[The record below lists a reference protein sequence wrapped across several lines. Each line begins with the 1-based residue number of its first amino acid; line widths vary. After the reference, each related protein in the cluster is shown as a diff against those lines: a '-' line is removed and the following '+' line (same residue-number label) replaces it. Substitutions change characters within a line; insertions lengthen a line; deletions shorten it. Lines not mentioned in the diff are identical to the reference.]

1 MGPTRGILRCR
12 KSKEVSTMTSS
23 PSGLRTLDMAYIA
36 LFAVLMAVCAWITV
50 PLPKPLVQFTM
61 QTFAMFMAL
70 ATLGGRRG
78 LYAMVVYLLLGAVGV
93 PVFSGF
99 RGGIGVLLDT
109 TGGYIIGFVAAA
121 LVYWLLTVRL
131 GDSLPVKAIA
141 CVLGLAVC
149 YAFGTAWFLV
159 LYARTTGPIGVTT
172 ALGWCVIPYIIPDLL
187 QLALALLLS
196 ARVRTFLK

>member
-1 MGPTRGILRCR
+1 MLMGNEY
-12 KSKEVSTMTSS
+12 KEALLMTSS
-23 PSGLRTLDMAYIA
+23 ANTAASRFRTLDLAYIA

-187 QLALALLLS
+187 KLALALLLS
-196 ARVRTFLK
+196 GRVRKFLK

>member
-1 MGPTRGILRCR
+1 MLMGNEY
-12 KSKEVSTMTSS
+12 KEALHMTSS
-23 PSGLRTLDMAYIA
+23 ANTAASRFRTLDLAYIA

-70 ATLGGRRG
+70 TTLGGRRG

-99 RGGIGVLLDT
+99 RGGLGVLLDT

-121 LVYWLLTVRL
+121 LVYWLLTAKL
-131 GDSLPVKAIA
+131 GDSLPVMVAA

-159 LYARTTGPIGVTT
+159 VYARVNGPIGVTT
-172 ALGWCVIPYIIPDLL
+172 ALGWCVFPYIIPDLVKI
-187 QLALALLLS
+187 ALALVLQKRLR
-196 ARVRTFLK
+196 AAIRLA